1 VRDARERRVDV
12 VKSSAARVVEGV
24 RRPNIRSVTDFVF
37 VLLTLAAFAL
47 LALIGKAV
55 EKL

>member
-1 VRDARERRVDV
+1 MAVRGGPRLPD
-12 VKSSAARVVEGV
+12 
-24 RRPNIRSVTDFVF
+24 VTDIVF